1 MIAEEKQA
9 KDLIKKHLG
18 RDAPSY
24 QELKSLK
31 KSSELKNPYTGF
43 MAYYLYN
50 SKNDEKMTT
59 SADYDV
65 TMTLAKCDQPR
76 DYKNLNNF
84 MSC

>member
-9 KDLIKKHLG
+9 KALIKKHLG
-18 RDAPSY
+18 MDAPSY
-24 QELKSLK
+24 QELIQVG
-31 KSSELKNPYTGF
+31 PYGF

-50 SKNDEKMTT
+50 SKKDEKMTT

>member
-24 QELKSLK
+24 QGLIQ
-31 KSSELKNPYTGF
+31 NDWYGF

-50 SKNDEKMTT
+50 SKKDEKMTT

-76 DYKNLNNF
+76 DYKNLNYF